1 METAKPNSE
10 RFIKTKLF
18 INDYKSNRRAMTGLF
33 MLIFIVLVAFA
44 ADIIA
49 PYSPTAFI
57 DNPLVAPNS
66 SYLLGT
72 DQLGRDVFSRIIHG
86 TRVSLSIGIVA
97 ATISGLT
104 GTLIGVFAGYF
115 GGNVDRVLSQIIDVF
130 IMLPTFFLIIL
141 VTAIFSSNLFY
152 MMLVIGFTS
161 WPGNARVMRSQTLS
175 LKERTF
181 VKGARAIGTP
191 ELKILFSYIVP
202 NGIFPV
208 ISNTTM
214 QVATAILTE
223 ASLSFL
229 GLGDPNAVTWG
240 QMIFNGRNNMVVAP
254 WVALFPG
261 IAIIITV
268 ATFYLI
274 GDGLNIVLNP
284 KLRSK

>member
-1 METAKPNSE
+1 MEKTRSKDD
-10 RFIKTKLF
+10 RFIKTKMF
-18 INDYKSNRRAMTGLF
+18 IADYARNKRAMTGLF
-33 MLIFIVLVAFA
+33 MLIFILMVAIL
-44 ADIIA
+44 ADFIA
-49 PYSPTAFI
+49 PYSPTEFI

-72 DQLGRDVFSRIIHG
+72 DQLGRDVFSRIIYG
-86 TRVSLSIGIVA
+86 TRISLSIGVVA
-97 ATISGLT
+97 ATISGIT
-104 GTLIGVFAGYF
+104 GTLIGVFAGFF
-115 GGNVDRVLSQIIDVF
+115 GGNVDRILSQVIDIF

-141 VTAIFSSNLFY
+141 VVAIFESSLFY
-152 MMLVIGFTS
+152 IMLVIGFTS

-214 QVATAILTE
+214 QIATAILTE

-229 GLGDPNAVTWG
+229 GLGDPNATSWG

-274 GDGLNIVLNP
+274 GDGLNVVLNP
-284 KLRSK
+284 KLRK